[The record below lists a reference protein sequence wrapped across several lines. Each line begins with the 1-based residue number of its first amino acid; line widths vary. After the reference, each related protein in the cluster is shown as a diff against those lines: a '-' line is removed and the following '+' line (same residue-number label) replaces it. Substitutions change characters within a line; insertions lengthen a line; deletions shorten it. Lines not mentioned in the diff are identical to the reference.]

1 MPNLVIGGPGVQSYE
16 DLITAVD
23 NLITAAG
30 LAASDTWTVIKTQLE
45 LEQDA
50 GGA

>member
-1 MPNLVIGGPGVQSYE
+1 MPNIVEGCPSVQALE
-16 DLITAVD
+16 DIITAVD
-23 NLITAAG
+23 NLIVATG
-30 LAASDTWTVIKTQLE
+30 LAASDTWTTIKTQLE